1 MTPVETAARPAGAPR
16 PGRGTRRAGRC
27 KVAVLEA
34 AIRVIAARGAEAT
47 RFADVAA
54 ESGVPVSTLQYYFG
68 SREDLLVAAF
78 RHASGTEIAA
88 LEAELG
94 ELADPW
100 DRLTCI
106 VTRALGGYRT
116 EEAGSGRLWIESWH
130 FGIRDA
136 EMRADTLRDYGAWRR
151 LVADAVRS
159 GAASGRFA
167 VGLPPARIAVLTIA
181 LVDGVGI
188 PLALGD
194 PELTPASA
202 TADVMAALADL
213 LGLPPG

>member
-1 MTPVETAARPAGAPR
+1 MIPVEMAATPGGAAGA
-16 PGRGTRRAGRC
+16 GRGTRRAGRR
-27 KVAVLEA
+27 KIEVLEA
-34 AIRVIAARGAEAT
+34 AVRVIASRGAEAT

-88 LEAELG
+88 LET
-94 ELADPW
+94 ELADLGDPW
-100 DRLTCI
+100 DRLTRI
-106 VTRALGGYRT
+106 VTRALAGYRT

-136 EMRADTLRDYGAWRR
+136 EMRADALRDYAAWRR
-151 LVADAVRS
+151 LVAGAVRS
-159 GAASGRFA
+159 GAGGGRFSTRHS
-167 VGLPPARIAVLTIA
+167 PERIAVLTIA

-194 PELTPASA
+194 PEITPAGA
-202 TADVMAALADL
+202 IADVLAALAEL
-213 LGLPPG
+213 LGLSR

>member
-1 MTPVETAARPAGAPR
+1 MTPAGIRAPR
-16 PGRGTRRAGRC
+16 GPARRAGGR
-27 KVAVLEA
+27 KVKVLEA
-34 AIRVIAARGAEAT
+34 AGRVIAERGADAA

-78 RHASGTEIAA
+78 RHASGTETAA
-88 LEAELG
+88 LEAELAVL
-94 ELADPW
+94 EDPW
-100 DRLTCI
+100 DRLTRI
-106 VTRALGGYRT
+106 VARALAGYQAET
-116 EEAGSGRLWIESWH
+116 AEPGRLWIESWR

-136 EMRADTLRDYGAWRR
+136 EMRADVLRDYAAWRG

-159 GAASGRFA
+159 GISSGRFSTRHA
-167 VGLPPARIAVLTIA
+167 PERIAVLTIA

-194 PELTPASA
+194 PEITPAA
-202 TADVMAALADL
+202 AAADILSALAGL
-213 LGLPPG
+213 LRPQAAQA